1 MASGSVLSP
10 FELNNALD
18 LGSFIVCP
26 VTCRVSVPRKRVIVP
41 EHQHLCCP
49 FSMRII
55 MFHLLIPPVLVLTV
69 LIPMACLVIFFFFLS
84 LVLYNVLMA
93 MCAYSF
99 SQMISFTLLDLGGR
113 TEIWFQFND
122 TEFLQEMVRQPGNF
136 FPHGVFACSPINF
149 ISHVTVQFHFVSFHF
164 PWKADSDP

>member
-1 MASGSVLSP
+1 MQGFCPKKESNCSRTSASVLPLFYANNNVSP
-10 FELNNALD
+10 FNPSCSGVNSINTYGLPCD
-18 LGSFIVCP
+18 F
-26 VTCRVSVPRKRVIVP
+26 
-41 EHQHLCCP
+41 
-49 FSMRII
+49 
-55 MFHLLIPPVLVLTV
+55 
-69 LIPMACLVIFFFFLS
+69 FFFFLS

-93 MCAYSF
+93 MCAYFF